1 MGYLIFKGISTGSLG
16 NVYVAEMPSHR
27 KAQMR
32 VQEFYV
38 DGRDGALHRE
48 EGLSNFDLDVT
59 LIMLNEQPQVRQA
72 INAWATGTGKLI
84 VSDDPTQCYRASVIQ
99 EVRFTR
105 ANYGGLMCDTARVVF
120 NCQPYMY
127 EAVEEVKTFTASGT
141 LKNPGTATSLP
152 LIQVNGSGTCVFS
165 VAGQQITLTGVVS
178 GTPVYIDCETGYV
191 YTGAGASTMQGEF
204 PELQTGDNTIT
215 LTSGV
220 SSLVITPRWR
230 WI

>member
-1 MGYLIFKGISTGSLG
+1 MGYLIFKGVSTASLG
-16 NVYVAEMPSHR
+16 NVYVAEMPSHK
-27 KAQMR
+27 KAPMR

-38 DGRDGALHRE
+38 DGRDGVLHRE
-48 EGLSNFDLDVT
+48 EGLSNYDIEAT
-59 LIMLNEQPQVRQA
+59 LIMLHEHSDARQR

-84 VSDDPTQCYRASVIQ
+84 VSDDLTKCYRASVIQ
-99 EVRFTR
+99 EVRYTR
-105 ANYGGLMCDTARVVF
+105 AEYGGLMCDTARVVF

-127 EAVEEVKTFTASGT
+127 EAVEEEKTFSASGT
-141 LKNPGTATSLP
+141 LNNPGTATSLP
-152 LIQVNGSGTCVFS
+152 LIRVNGSGTCVFS
-165 VAGQQITLTGVVS
+165 VAGQQITLTSVVS
-178 GTPVYIDCETGYV
+178 GTPVYIDCEAGYV

-204 PELQTGDNTIT
+204 PELQPGDNTIT